1 VTPSPPRSAS
11 LWRDPDFLRLWSAG
25 TISVFG
31 TLITRTALPLAAI
44 LVLGAGALEVS
55 FLRGLEIAAGLVFG
69 LVAGVWVDRLR
80 RRPILIAADLGRAVL
95 LGSVPVAALAGAL
108 TLPHLLLVAF
118 LASIL
123 TIFFD
128 VADRAY
134 LPTLVPAERLVTA
147 NSSLTAT
154 MSVAEFAGF
163 GISGFLVQVLTAPIA
178 IAIDAVTYV
187 ISALLI
193 REIRAPEPPPP
204 PVHER
209 EPVLAEIREGL
220 RVIGGAPILRAYA
233 IGSALAHLLWGVF
246 GSVWILYA
254 TRELGLTPAMIGVV
268 AGIGGIGSLAGAV
281 IIVPLARRLGV
292 GPTLLVVLVGFVIGN
307 AFIPLAPTGAP
318 LLAAG
323 FLIGQQ
329 LLGDSCAT
337 GFDVLGRSVV
347 QAKVGDAQLGRAA
360 ATIRSGELLLMLG
373 GTFIGGVVGELVSLR
388 AALWIGIGFA
398 ALAFVTIWRSP
409 IRGLREMPVRQETPA
424 EALEGMPVTE

>member
-1 VTPSPPRSAS
+1 MTPSAPRSS

-55 FLRGLEIAAGLVFG
+55 LLRGLEIGAGLVFG

-80 RRPILIAADLGRAVL
+80 RRPIMIVADLGRAVL
-95 LGSVPVAALAGAL
+95 LGSVPVAAYANAL
-108 TLPHLLLVAF
+108 TLPHLLVVAF
-118 LASIL
+118 LAAIL

-134 LPTLVPAERLVTA
+134 LPTLVAPERLVAA

-163 GISGFLVQVLTAPIA
+163 GISGFLIQLLTAPIA
-178 IAIDAVTYV
+178 IAIDAVSFV
-187 ISALLI
+187 VSALLI
-193 REIRAPEPPPP
+193 REIRAPEPPRPP
-204 PVHER
+204 ARDRAPI
-209 EPVLAEIREGL
+209 LAEIRDGL
-220 RVIGGAPILRAYA
+220 AVISGAPILRSYA
-233 IGSALAHLLWGVF
+233 VGSALAHLLWGVF

-254 TRELGLTPAMIGVV
+254 TEQLGLTPAMIGVV
-268 AGIGGIGSLAGAV
+268 AGLGGVGSLAGAV
-281 IIVPLARRLGV
+281 VVAPLARRLGV
-292 GPTLLVVLVGFVIGN
+292 GSTLVVMLVGFSLGN
-307 AFIPLAPTGAP
+307 AFIPLAPDGAP
-318 LLAAG
+318 LLAAA

-337 GFDVLGRSVV
+337 GFDVLGRSVL
-347 QAKVGDAQLGRAA
+347 QATVGDARLGRAA

-373 GTFIGGVVGELVSLR
+373 GTVIGGVVGETIGLR

-398 ALAFVTIWRSP
+398 VLGTITIWRSP
-409 IRGLREMPVRQETPA
+409 IRRLREMPIRAETPD
-424 EALEGMPVTE
+424 EALEAMPLTE